1 MVAAYLQNAMPNAKN
16 SHPGTIRELVGL
28 FLKLGC
34 IGFGGPAATIA
45 MMDDEV
51 VSRRRWLS
59 REHFLDLV
67 GATNLIPG
75 PNSTEMAMH
84 VGYERCG
91 FAGLAAAGF
100 SFILPAALIT
110 GVMGWLYAEY
120 GALPEVE
127 PFLLGIKPAVI
138 AIILAAL
145 WRLGNT
151 ALKSTTLVPIGVG
164 VAGALVLGVD
174 EIIALLGGGLLGI
187 VWLRALELR
196 AAHAHVG
203 LIGLAAF
210 GAATMQSSGQEVSL
224 WKLSLFFL
232 KVGCVLYG
240 SGYVLIAFLEG
251 DLVETYGWL
260 TRQQLLDAVAIGQVT
275 PGPVLTTAT
284 FIGVFLA
291 GLPGG
296 ALATLAIFL
305 PSFVFVAIL
314 NPLIP
319 KLRRSP
325 VMASFLDAINV
336 SALALMLVV
345 TVRLGVAV
353 LTSWPPWVIFASA
366 AVLVFRYRINAATIV
381 VGGAVLGY
389 ALGLLK

>member
-1 MVAAYLQNAMPNAKN
+1 MPNAKN

-51 VSRRRWLS
+51 VSRLKWLS

-91 FAGLAAAGF
+91 FAGLAAAGV

-110 GVMGWLYAEY
+110 GIMGWLYAEY

-145 WRLGNT
+145 WRLGKT
-151 ALKSTTLVPIGVG
+151 ALKSAALVPIGVG
-164 VAGALVLGVD
+164 VAGALALGID
-174 EIIALLGGGLLGI
+174 EVIALLGGGLVGI
-187 VWLRALELR
+187 LWLRALEFR
-196 AAHAHVG
+196 TTHAHVS
-203 LIGLAAF
+203 LAIAAF
-210 GAATMQSSGQEVSL
+210 GATAMQSSGQEVSL

-305 PSFVFVAIL
+305 PSFVFVTIL

-345 TVRLGVAV
+345 TFRLGVAV
-353 LTSWPPWVIFASA
+353 LTSWPPWVIFAA
-366 AVLVFRYRINAATIV
+366 AAILVFRYRLNAATIV
-381 VGGAVLGY
+381 VGGAILGY
-389 ALGLLK
+389 ALGLL